1 MAGGPSGRPI
11 GVSGVLDNILHR
23 SPLWLLGTAVP
34 PVFLED
40 AIFIGFLVPGET
52 AAVLAGVGASLV
64 FCYIEDWSVRV
75 GSHSNPP
82 LGRDSEPPLLKVNSR
97 QRTS

>member
-1 MAGGPSGRPI
+1 MC
-11 GVSGVLDNILHR
+11 GVLDNILHL
-23 SPLWLLGTAVP
+23 SPLWLLGTAVL

-40 AIFIGFLVPGET
+40 AIFIGFLIPGET

-64 FCYIEDWSVRV
+64 FYYSEDWSVRV

-82 LGRDSEPPLLKVNSR
+82 LGRDSETPFLKVNSR